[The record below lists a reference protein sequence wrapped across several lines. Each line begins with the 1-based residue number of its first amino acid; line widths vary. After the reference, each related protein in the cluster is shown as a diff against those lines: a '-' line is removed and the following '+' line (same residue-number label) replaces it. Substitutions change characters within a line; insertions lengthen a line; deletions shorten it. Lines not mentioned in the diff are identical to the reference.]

1 MFNECLKSISM
12 AKWPLTVHLLRDAER
27 EPILIEGRAVA
38 VREDGRPFIS
48 AKDEVRLK
56 WQNQKP
62 GMDVSGA
69 RGPPCR
75 PRSPRAAKA

>member
-1 MFNECLKSISM
+1 MLNECLKSISM

-27 EPILIEGRAVA
+27 EPSLIEGRAVA
-38 VREDGRPFIS
+38 VREDGRPFMS
-48 AKDEVRLK
+48 AKDEVRFK

-69 RGPPCR
+69 RGKGAR
-75 PRSPRAAKA
+75 GRSLRA

>member
-1 MFNECLKSISM
+1 MFNECLMSTSM

-27 EPILIEGRAVA
+27 EPSLIEGRAVA
-38 VREDGRPFIS
+38 VREDGRPFMS
-48 AKDEVRLK
+48 AKDEVRFK

-69 RGPPCR
+69 RGKGAR
-75 PRSPRAAKA
+75 GRSVRA

>member
-1 MFNECLKSISM
+1 MFNEFLKSISM

-27 EPILIEGRAVA
+27 EPSLIEGRAVA
-38 VREDGRPFIS
+38 EREDGRPFIS

-62 GMDVSGA
+62 GMDVPGA

-75 PRSPRAAKA
+75 PRSPRASTK

>member
-1 MFNECLKSISM
+1 MSISM

-27 EPILIEGRAVA
+27 EPSLIEGRAVA
-38 VREDGRPFIS
+38 VREDGRPFMS

-62 GMDVSGA
+62 
-69 RGPPCR
+69 
-75 PRSPRAAKA
+75 